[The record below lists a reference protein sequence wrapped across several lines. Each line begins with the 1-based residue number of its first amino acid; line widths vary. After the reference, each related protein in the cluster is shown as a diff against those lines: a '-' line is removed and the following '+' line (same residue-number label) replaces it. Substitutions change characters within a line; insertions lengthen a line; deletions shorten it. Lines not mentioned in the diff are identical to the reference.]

1 MTIGKLISVMV
12 TFAGTLAKTGGNSLT
27 KRIEFNKP
35 FYIGQVLLILN
46 CFYY

>member
-27 KRIEFNKP
+27 NELK
-35 FYIGQVLLILN
+35 LINHFILGK
-46 CFYY
+46 YY